1 MSYPKTTVA
10 DADFDELDVDDMDF
24 PLPEP
29 PLIEPLVVPYSTP
42 PVAKP
47 EGIRPGQTFDGMK
60 LVSDESVYKRWVCLY
75 PLYFDKTRSVEKG
88 RRVPLSI
95 AVDSPHGRQMAV
107 AVKEVGLN
115 VCYEPNKSH
124 PRDFFTPGRIRVQL
138 FNDAGLP
145 MRQDIRTRKELM
157 RRVAITMDKVLVPRD
172 REPTL
177 QDLID
182 SGAMPM
188 LPGMPPPSA
197 QSPTLDSAVA
207 EASGSGTAAKTSK
220 KAAKTKKKGKAKQLV

>member
-29 PLIEPLVVPYSTP
+29 PLIEPMVVPYTAP
-42 PVAKP
+42 PVARP

-60 LVSDESVYKRWVCLY
+60 LVSDDMQYKRWVCLY
-75 PLYFDKTRSVEKG
+75 PLYFDKSRSVEKG

-95 AVDSPHGRQMAV
+95 AVEEPHARQMSV
-107 AVKEVGLN
+107 AVKEVGFN

-124 PRDFFTPGRIRVQL
+124 PADFFTPGRVRVQL
-138 FNDAGLP
+138 FNDSGVP
-145 MRQDIRTRKELM
+145 MRPDITTRKELM
-157 RRVAITMDKVLVPRD
+157 RRVAVMMDKVLVPRD
-172 REPTL
+172 REPSL
-177 QDLID
+177 QDLIN

-188 LPGMPPPSA
+188 LPGMPPPG
-197 QSPTLDSAVA
+197 QSPTSPDFA
-207 EASGSGTAAKTSK
+207 EASGTVSAAKTSK
-220 KAAKTKKKGKAKQLV
+220 KAVKAKKKGKAKNLI